1 MNTEPGRRGV
11 AVITGGSRGIG
22 SAAAIAAAQAGWSV
36 LITYQQEE
44 QAAVGVVETIRATG
58 SLASFIRAD
67 MAKED
72 DIAAMFETA
81 DKLGT
86 VTAFVANAGVAASP
100 SRVDELT
107 ASRIAE
113 IFAVNVTG
121 PILACGHAVRRMST
135 RHGGAGGGIVLV
147 SSAASRLGAPGEY
160 VDYAASKGAIDTLGI
175 GLSREV
181 ANEGIRVNVVR
192 PGIID
197 TDMHGRNG
205 RPDRAKNLAHT
216 IPMQRAGHPAEVAAA
231 IIWLLGDD
239 AGYCTGSILRH
250 SGRPLDQM

>member
-1 MNTEPGRRGV
+1 MNSEPGARGV

-22 SAAAIAAAQAGWSV
+22 SATAIAAAHAGWSV
-36 LITYQQEE
+36 LITYQRDE
-44 QAAVGVVETIRATG
+44 QAAVKVVETIQTAG

-72 DIAAMFETA
+72 DIAAIFEAA
-81 DKLGT
+81 DNLGT
-86 VTAFVANAGVAASP
+86 VTAFVANAGVAASQ

-113 IFAVNVTG
+113 ILAVNVAG
-121 PILACGHAVRRMST
+121 PFLACGHAVLRMST
-135 RHGGAGGGIVLV
+135 LHGGAGGGIVLV

-197 TDMHGRNG
+197 TELHGRNG

-231 IIWLLGDD
+231 IIWLLGDE
-239 AGYCTGSILRH
+239 ASYCTGSILDIAG
-250 SGRPLDQM
+250 GR

>member
-1 MNTEPGRRGV
+1 MNTEPGARGV

-22 SAAAIAAAQAGWSV
+22 SATAIAAARAGWSV
-36 LITYQQEE
+36 LITYQHDE
-44 QAAVGVVETIRATG
+44 QAAIKVVETIQTAG

-72 DIAAMFETA
+72 DIAAIFDAA
-81 DKLGT
+81 DELGT
-86 VTAFVANAGVAASP
+86 ITAFVANAGVAAKQ

-113 IFAVNVTG
+113 ILAVNVAG
-121 PILACGHAVRRMST
+121 PFLACGHAVRRMSSL
-135 RHGGAGGGIVLV
+135 HGGAGGGIVLV
-147 SSAASRLGAPGEY
+147 SSAASRLGSPGEY

-197 TDMHGRNG
+197 TELHGRNG
-205 RPDRAKNLAHT
+205 RPDRAKNMAHT
-216 IPMQRAGHPAEVAAA
+216 IPMQRAGHSAEVAAA

-239 AGYCTGSILRH
+239 ASYCTGSILDIAG
-250 SGRPLDQM
+250 GR

>member
-1 MNTEPGRRGV
+1 M

-22 SAAAIAAAQAGWSV
+22 SATAIAAAHAGWSV
-36 LITYQQEE
+36 LLTCQHDE
-44 QAAVGVVETIRATG
+44 QSAATVVETIRSVG
-58 SLASFIRAD
+58 GLASFIRAD
-67 MAKED
+67 MAEED
-72 DIAAMFETA
+72 DIAAIFESA
-81 DKLGT
+81 DKLGA
-86 VTAFVANAGVAASP
+86 VTAFVANAGIAAAQ

-107 ASRIAE
+107 ASRITE
-113 IFAVNVTG
+113 ILAVNVVG
-121 PILACGHAVRRMST
+121 PLLACGHAVRRMST

-181 ANEGIRVNVVR
+181 ASEGIRVNVVR

-197 TDMHGRNG
+197 TDMHARNG
-205 RPDRAKNLAHT
+205 RPDRAKNLAAT
-216 IPMQRAGHPAEVAAA
+216 IPMQRAGHPAEVAAG

-239 AGYCTGSILRH
+239 ASYCTGSILDIAG
-250 SGRPLDQM
+250 GR